1 MKRNLIGLLLFSI
14 WGTLHSQQYTGP
26 IIDMHIHAYNQE
38 LGGMMF
44 GMDHPNPLKNE
55 LYKGVKTPEAQKMET
70 LKKMDEHNIVLA
82 LTSNGQLWKNDDP
95 ERILVSGRNMP
106 LEQLR
111 SMAENGELTAI
122 GELNPF
128 YRGVTAD
135 DASLRPLFDL
145 AEEMNIP
152 IGFHIMPGGPPS
164 GLYHLGMNEIRVR
177 NANPK
182 QLEEVLVEHPNLKI
196 YVMHGGWPYL
206 EDMKAMLYVHPQL
219 YLDVAAIDWV
229 LPKAEFHNFIKGLVD
244 AGFGKR
250 IMFGTDQMMWPETID
265 IAIDAI
271 NSADFLTL
279 EQKEDIFYDNAAE
292 FLGLS
297 ASLIAK
303 HKKL

>member
-1 MKRNLIGLLLFSI
+1 
-14 WGTLHSQQYTGP
+14 
-26 IIDMHIHAYNQE
+26 MHIHAYNQE

>member
-1 MKRNLIGLLLFSI
+1 
-14 WGTLHSQQYTGP
+14 
-26 IIDMHIHAYNQE
+26 
-38 LGGMMF
+38 MF

-55 LYKGVKTPEAQKMET
+55 IYKGVQTPEEQKMET

-82 LTSNGQLWKNDDP
+82 LTSDGQLWKQDDP
-95 ERILVSGRNMP
+95 ERIMVSGRNMP

-128 YRGVTAD
+128 YGGITAD
-135 DASLRPLFDL
+135 DASLKPLFDL
-145 AEEMNIP
+145 AEEANIP
-152 IGFHIMPGGPPS
+152 VGFHIMPGGPPG
-164 GLYHLGMNEIRVR
+164 GLYHLGMSEIRVK

-182 QLEEVLVEHPNLKI
+182 QLEEVLVAHPKLKV

-250 IMFGTDQMMWPETID
+250 IMFGTDQMVWPETID
-265 IAIDAI
+265 IAIEAI
-271 NSADFLTL
+271 NSTDFLTL

-297 ASLIAK
+297 ESLIAK